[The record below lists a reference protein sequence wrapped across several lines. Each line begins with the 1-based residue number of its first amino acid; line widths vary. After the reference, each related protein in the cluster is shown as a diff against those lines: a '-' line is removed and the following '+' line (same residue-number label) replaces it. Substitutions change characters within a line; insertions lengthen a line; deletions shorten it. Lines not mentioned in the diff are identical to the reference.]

1 MRLPAS
7 DVRLGDGPWWAAR
20 IIRTPSPACK
30 GRICADE
37 RGQEC
42 PRVLV
47 RDVREEN
54 RSVRKGP
61 AARITVNHARLS
73 RACVMKLLHEA
84 DIAVKAHIDRAR
96 AIDGALHM

>member
-1 MRLPAS
+1 MFDWGTDS
-7 DVRLGDGPWWAAR
+7 DGQRVLSGLRAPRAKGGYARDG
-20 IIRTPSPACK
+20 
-30 GRICADE
+30 

-54 RSVRKGP
+54 RTVRKGP

-73 RACVMKLLHEA
+73 RACVMKILHEA
-84 DIAVKAHIDRAR
+84 DIDEKAHIDRAS
-96 AIDGALHM
+96 ANEGAMRMQPA